1 MCDPVVGATVGMFKA
16 NAENAALKANWRH
29 RKDLEEMG
37 TENALEALVTK
48 YRQAGMRQ
56 MQERMSRSQEMAMI
70 AKKAAGVKAAA
81 TVRAAKGGVSGQS
94 VSALTQQFERDA
106 LESMGIRQV
115 EGEWA
120 DAMVAQTKDAFQ
132 QEADA
137 RIQSVQA
144 GPPPSSSAMFMNMIS
159 QMVQGYIAGS
169 KPDSGLTTGGAEA
182 ATAATTSLPSY
193 MPSSAIPSALGV
205 APNIGALDPM
215 RLSAP
220 AFGSSALF
228 PSSVSSLAQLGT
240 QPMESFFGSQRANL
254 GLQDLSIGSMPS
266 SALPFRNPLIPTMN
280 RDIFGLPKPFMFSA
294 NLPNLGGFNI
304 THPFGSL
311 QIGGSY

>member
-48 YRQAGMRQ
+48 YRQTGIRQ
-56 MQERMSRSQEMAMI
+56 MQERMSRAQEMAMI

-81 TVRAAKGGVSGQS
+81 TVRAAKGGVSGES
-94 VSALTQQFERDA
+94 VDALTRQFEREA

-120 DAMVAQTKDAFQ
+120 DAMIAQQKDAFQ

-144 GPPPSSSAMFMNMIS
+144 GPPPSSAAMFMNTIS
-159 QMVQGYIAGS
+159 QMIQGYIAGS
-169 KPDSGLTTGGAEA
+169 KPDSGLTTGGTEA
-182 ATAATTSLPSY
+182 AMSGGIEGMSTLADAGAVGALPST
-193 MPSSAIPSALGV
+193 PSYISPAYGSIMQAGTTGV
-205 APNIGALDPM
+205 D
-215 RLSAP
+215 S
-220 AFGSSALF
+220 LF
-228 PSSVSSLAQLGT
+228 PVRGIGVQ
-240 QPMESFFGSQRANL
+240 N
-254 GLQDLSIGSMPS
+254 LSIGSMPS
-266 SALPFRNPLIPTMN
+266 SALPTQSIYDRMIN
-280 RDIFGLPKPFMFSA
+280 RDIFGRPHPFMFSV
-294 NLPNLGGFNI
+294 NPPNMGGFNI